1 MATRAMSIGVSGMA
15 AGQQALSII
24 ANNIANSETTG
35 FKSQEAVF
43 EELFYQQWKSPVA
56 ANEERS
62 GQNPIDIG
70 NGVKLG
76 SVTTNHS
83 QGNIVYTGNKTDLAI
98 QGEGYFIVGN
108 VEGME
113 RLYTRAGNFQ
123 MSSDNKLQD
132 TSGNYVLG
140 WNYELGQTAANS
152 GAALEPIEIPLGKIS
167 TPMQST
173 ELALKGNLNINEEI
187 GSIQGAQM
195 PSWDRLGARHDVNID
210 FVKTGGNSYTYV
222 ANPLKVATES
232 TSIQNMVL
240 NVDKDTAPQMQ
251 KGDYKITTAPGG
263 TAGTVDITV
272 TAPDGSTVLTQNVID
287 TDQTVTLKNGTEK
300 WFTVDYKTG
309 GTGTATYQVAEVGT
323 VSFDALG
330 KISGITGSGPGGSPL
345 ITYTPV
351 ETGQPVNIN
360 IDFSN
365 ITGFASKGDITVKST
380 DGIGASVLTNYTITD
395 DGLIA
400 GYFNDGTVRAIAQV
414 ATATF
419 SNSSGLSRVG
429 TGMFQ
434 ATLNSGLPNTG
445 LPGTGDRGTVKSQAK
460 ESSNVDLAKEF
471 VDMLTQQKTYQANTK
486 IIRTSDDILSAV
498 LQLVR

>member
-173 ELALKGNLNINEEI
+173 ELALKGNLNINQEV
-187 GSIQGAQM
+187 GSIQGL
-195 PSWDRLGARHDVNID
+195 S
-210 FVKTGGNSYTYV
+210 
-222 ANPLKVATES
+222 
-232 TSIQNMVL
+232 
-240 NVDKDTAPQMQ
+240 
-251 KGDYKITTAPGG
+251 
-263 TAGTVDITV
+263 
-272 TAPDGSTVLTQNVID
+272 
-287 TDQTVTLKNGTEK
+287 
-300 WFTVDYKTG
+300 
-309 GTGTATYQVAEVGT
+309 
-323 VSFDALG
+323 
-330 KISGITGSGPGGSPL
+330 L
-345 ITYTPV
+345 IH
-351 ETGQPVNIN
+351 I
-360 IDFSN
+360 
-365 ITGFASKGDITVKST
+365 
-380 DGIGASVLTNYTITD
+380 
-395 DGLIA
+395 
-400 GYFNDGTVRAIAQV
+400 
-414 ATATF
+414 
-419 SNSSGLSRVG
+419 
-429 TGMFQ
+429 
-434 ATLNSGLPNTG
+434 
-445 LPGTGDRGTVKSQAK
+445 
-460 ESSNVDLAKEF
+460 
-471 VDMLTQQKTYQANTK
+471 
-486 IIRTSDDILSAV
+486 
-498 LQLVR
+498 